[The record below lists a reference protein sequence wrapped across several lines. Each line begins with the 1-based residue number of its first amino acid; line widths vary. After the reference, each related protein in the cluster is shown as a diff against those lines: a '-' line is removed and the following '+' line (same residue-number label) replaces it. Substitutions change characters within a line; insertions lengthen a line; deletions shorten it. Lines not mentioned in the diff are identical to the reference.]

1 VANRIGVDVGGTFT
15 DFVMY
20 DDETGQVTVA
30 KGPTTPASPD
40 VGIVEVVSEAT
51 DAQSLGASEY
61 FMHGTTVGINALVE
75 RKGAVVGLLTTEGF
89 RDLLELRRGD
99 RPAIYD
105 NRWKAPFPLVP
116 RRLRRSVEERMR
128 ADGSVERELRGE
140 DVAAAA
146 ELFKE
151 EGVDSVAIVFI
162 NAYANPVHE
171 LAAAEALRGAGF
183 EGEISL
189 SHQVSGE
196 FREYERTSTT
206 VVDAYVRPRITGYLK
221 SLEQGLGTNGFDGEC
236 LITRSGGGAISFAEA
251 AGRPF
256 ETIMSGPV
264 AGAVGAGQLC
274 RNLGIQQ
281 GITADVGGTTFDTCL
296 IIDGRPHV
304 KYEGSV
310 DDMPIQSTWVDVRSI
325 GAGGGSIAAVDVGGL
340 LRVGPQS
347 AGAQPGPICYRRGG
361 TAPTVTDAAAVL
373 GMLAFGE
380 LAAGVHLDI
389 EAASAALA
397 ALGEELSLGLDEVAC
412 GVMAIAS
419 AAMANAI
426 RSVTIE
432 QGEDPRGASI
442 LAYGGAGPLF
452 GTLLAK
458 ELGIKQIVVPN
469 FAGNFSAWGLLEQ
482 DLTREAAVTRIIAL
496 DDEGIGRVNAEL
508 DDLYAGLSRGESA
521 DGGPG
526 EVREP
531 ALDLR
536 YVGQEHTITV
546 RPPSAVGSIDGD
558 RAELEKAFNDEYER
572 SFGHALTGA
581 VEVVS
586 VRATVRTPIEQ
597 AKYTLGDT
605 RPVES
610 EGKTLSAF
618 SFTAGERREFAVVD
632 RAALEVGATVAGPL
646 IVVED
651 TTTTYVDAGFE
662 LELDPSG
669 ALFIRDTEV
678 GE

>member
-1 VANRIGVDVGGTFT
+1 
-15 DFVMY
+15 MY
-20 DDETGQVTVA
+20 DDETGKVTVA

-40 VGIVEVVSEAT
+40 VGIVELVEQAT
-51 DAQSLGASEY
+51 DAQLLGQTEY

-75 RKGAVVGLLTTEGF
+75 RKGAVVGLLTTDGF

-99 RPAIYD
+99 RPALYD
-105 NRWKAPFPLVP
+105 NRWKAPYPLVP
-116 RRLRRSVEERMR
+116 RRLRFPVGERML
-128 ADGSVERELRGE
+128 ASGEVERPLDAD
-140 DVAAAA
+140 DVATAA
-146 ELFKE
+146 EAFRE
-151 EGVDSVAIVFI
+151 EGVDSVAIVFL
-162 NAYANPVHE
+162 NAYANPAHE
-171 LAAAEALRGAGF
+171 LEAAKALRELGF

-206 VVDAYVRPRITGYLK
+206 VVDAYVRPRITGYLQ
-221 SLEQGLGTNGFDGEC
+221 SLERGLGTNGFGGEC
-236 LITRSGGGAISFAEA
+236 LITRSGGGAISFGEA

-274 RNLGIQQ
+274 RTLGIKQ

-325 GAGGGSIAAVDVGGL
+325 GAGGGSIASIDVGGL

-361 TAPTVTDAAAVL
+361 TQPTVTDAAAVL

-389 EAASAALA
+389 ESASAALA
-397 ALGEELSLGLDEVAC
+397 QLGEQLSLDVDEVSR

-482 DLTREAAVTRIIAL
+482 DLTREAAVTRIGPL
-496 DDEGIGRVNAEL
+496 DEGGIDRVNAEL
-508 DDLYAGLSRGESA
+508 EELYAGLARVDSD
-521 DGGPG
+521 DGPE

-546 RPPSAVGSIDGD
+546 RPASGNGLIEGD
-558 RAELEKAFNDEYER
+558 REGLEKAFNEEYER
-572 SFGHALTGA
+572 SFGHALTGP

-586 VRATVRTPIEQ
+586 IRATVRTPIEQ
-597 AKYTLGDT
+597 AKYTLDG
-605 RPVES
+605 S
-610 EGKTLSAF
+610 EREEDSGQTISAF
-618 SFTAGERREFAVVD
+618 SFTAGERREFAVVN
-632 RAALEVGATVAGPL
+632 RAALEVGKTVAGPMV
-646 IVVED
+646 VVED

-662 LELDPSG
+662 LELDPTG

-678 GE
+678 GD